1 MYKFLCKRAKNQ
13 PFEAKCHIMSHYVT
27 LFHFKNASKGNIVRI
42 RMANS
47 RMSGPS
53 QNVPI
58 DKILYKG
65 NNKLTNLGPD
75 MKKDNIL
82 HSWKEIS
89 AYLDRDVRTC
99 HRWEDELE
107 LPIYRIDENSP
118 RSKVFAYKSEIDEWL
133 REKANNHQDEIRP
146 AIWTNRGVIAGL
158 AIGFLLL
165 SIFFAWLYF
174 FKNSPVSSLS
184 GLTLSVLPFKN
195 LNSSEHDE
203 YFSEGITNEIERN
216 LIRLNKIRVIPGS
229 ADELNLY
236 PAQEREMFGRKLK
249 PDYLVMGEIRKEKDK
264 ILLSI
269 SLIRA
274 EDNKNLWNA
283 SYESDQGDIFNI
295 SQSISHKIHEQLN
308 VKVNEILY
316 DQSNRGSTID
326 FSAFDTYLKGNFISN
341 RISRQDDDP
350 WKLYHQG
357 KYLLGRWTPESNE
370 LAISLFNQAIAIDR
384 NYVLAYIG
392 LARCYANYVNLGW
405 DPDIEWLNTAET
417 LLEKAQEISPGL
429 PEYYTTLIG
438 IYLLR
443 EASLNKS
450 MSGVVFNLAK
460 EAVEKFPNHPK
471 LNSIT
476 GYCYLT
482 KYGESGVEEDFEK
495 ALEYNERSFLL
506 NLSSL
511 KNIKYAEL
519 LMLKKEFYRA
529 IEVCHLIE
537 MSDPSL
543 FSKFMLGEI
552 HYYLGDLNKSKE
564 IFQQFDIPLN
574 FKLHSLYYL
583 AMIEAQKGETEEV
596 KRLVSE
602 IEIMRPAE
610 YRDVPFHL
618 EMASIFF
625 GIGDEESGYKYL
637 ESLFKDEQNQKD
649 KFLYSKYTEIDGN
662 FDKYRNEEKFQN
674 IIQGDH

>member
-1 MYKFLCKRAKNQ
+1 
-13 PFEAKCHIMSHYVT
+13 
-27 LFHFKNASKGNIVRI
+27 
-42 RMANS
+42 
-47 RMSGPS
+47 
-53 QNVPI
+53 
-58 DKILYKG
+58 
-65 NNKLTNLGPD
+65 
-75 MKKDNIL
+75 
-82 HSWKEIS
+82 
-89 AYLDRDVRTC
+89 
-99 HRWEDELE
+99 
-107 LPIYRIDENSP
+107 
-118 RSKVFAYKSEIDEWL
+118 
-133 REKANNHQDEIRP
+133 
-146 AIWTNRGVIAGL
+146 
-158 AIGFLLL
+158 
-165 SIFFAWLYF
+165 
-174 FKNSPVSSLS
+174 
-184 GLTLSVLPFKN
+184 
-195 LNSSEHDE
+195 
-203 YFSEGITNEIERN
+203 
-216 LIRLNKIRVIPGS
+216 VIPGS